1 MKRWACLYVF
11 LILIMPVASTVR
23 AEVIFFDDSR
33 DQAIAPP
40 ASLRW
45 IPGHSGGRCTSSTA
59 LPDGL
64 CSEGT
69 YTDESVWGYLTPP
82 ATGATVD
89 TDVTHYG
96 DLPPIPFDD
105 FLWVIEPE
113 HGHGAPGIFGDYLY
127 SEVLFPDL
135 LYLQFNSAAAEG
147 FACKGDVLLIGTCQ
161 HTIDGAGHGVIT
173 AGYVRWSDGSFDQIT
188 FESGDHAHVPE
199 PSVLL
204 LLAIGFLLLLCRS
217 RPARFQ
223 S

>member
-1 MKRWACLYVF
+1 MKHLACLYVF
-11 LILIMPVASTVR
+11 LMLVMPVAPTAN

-33 DQAIAPP
+33 DQAIVPP

-45 IPGHSGGRCTSSTA
+45 IPGHSGGMCTSSTA

-64 CSEGT
+64 CSPGT

-82 ATGATVD
+82 TPGATVD
-89 TDVTHYG
+89 TDVAHYG
-96 DLPPIPFDD
+96 ALPPIPFDD

-113 HGHGAPGIFGDYLY
+113 HGHGIPGIFGDYLY

-135 LYLQFNSAAAEG
+135 LYMQFNSAVPEG
-147 FACKGDVLLIGTCQ
+147 FECKGAVLLIGTCQ

-173 AGYVRWSDGSFDQIT
+173 AGYVRWNDGSFDEIT
-188 FESGDHAHVPE
+188 FQSGDHAHVPE

-204 LLAIGFLLLLCRS
+204 LLATGLLLILWRS
-217 RPARFQ
+217 RRVRLR